1 MGTKAIFFDID
12 GTLWDEKFQIPE
24 STKKAFEMLKN
35 NGHLTFICS
44 GRTLSYI
51 QDERLLALGFDGI
64 VAGCGTYVE
73 KAGEVL
79 FYKRIEEEVL
89 ERTLKILK
97 PYHYPVVL
105 EGREYLY
112 VDEDTFAD
120 DPFLKVLQATVADRL
135 RPITGN
141 EHRLE
146 ASKLS
151 IDIRGREC
159 KGVLDRLSK
168 DYDIIYHGTDFV
180 ELVPGNFSKATGIVS
195 VCRLHTKTPMLL
207 GTV

>member
-1 MGTKAIFFDID
+1 M
-12 GTLWDEKFQIPE
+12 
-24 STKKAFEMLKN
+24 
-35 NGHLTFICS
+35 
-44 GRTLSYI
+44 
-51 QDERLLALGFDGI
+51 
-64 VAGCGTYVE
+64 
-73 KAGEVL
+73 
-79 FYKRIEEEVL
+79 
-89 ERTLKILK
+89 
-97 PYHYPVVL
+97 
-105 EGREYLY
+105 
-112 VDEDTFAD
+112 DEDTFAD

-180 ELVPGNFSKATGIVS
+180 ELVPGN
-195 VCRLHTKTPMLL
+195 L
-207 GTV
+207 

>member
-73 KAGEVL
+73 KAARFFFINGL
-79 FYKRIEEEVL
+79 KKR
-89 ERTLKILK
+89 
-97 PYHYPVVL
+97 YW
-105 EGREYLY
+105 
-112 VDEDTFAD
+112 
-120 DPFLKVLQATVADRL
+120 
-135 RPITGN
+135 N
-141 EHRLE
+141 EH
-146 ASKLS
+146 
-151 IDIRGREC
+151 
-159 KGVLDRLSK
+159 
-168 DYDIIYHGTDFV
+168 
-180 ELVPGNFSKATGIVS
+180 
-195 VCRLHTKTPMLL
+195 
-207 GTV
+207 

>member
-89 ERTLKILK
+89 ERTL
-97 PYHYPVVL
+97 
-105 EGREYLY
+105 
-112 VDEDTFAD
+112 
-120 DPFLKVLQATVADRL
+120 
-135 RPITGN
+135 
-141 EHRLE
+141 
-146 ASKLS
+146 
-151 IDIRGREC
+151 
-159 KGVLDRLSK
+159 
-168 DYDIIYHGTDFV
+168 
-180 ELVPGNFSKATGIVS
+180 
-195 VCRLHTKTPMLL
+195 
-207 GTV
+207 

>member
-1 MGTKAIFFDID
+1 MG
-12 GTLWDEKFQIPE
+12 
-24 STKKAFEMLKN
+24 
-35 NGHLTFICS
+35 
-44 GRTLSYI
+44 LSP
-51 QDERLLALGFDGI
+51 A
-64 VAGCGTYVE
+64 VE
-73 KAGEVL
+73 LMWKKAGEVL

-97 PYHYPVVL
+97 PYHYPIVL

-141 EHRLE
+141 EDQLE

-180 ELVPGNFSKATGIVS
+180 ELVPGNFSKATGIEKT
-195 VCRLHTKTPMLL
+195 CECLQIAHEDTYAFWGQYERLRYDSLCAARDCHGQWLRRGEGSRGLCHERSP
-207 GTV
+207 

>member
-151 IDIRGREC
+151 IDIR
-159 KGVLDRLSK
+159 VN
-168 DYDIIYHGTDFV
+168 T
-180 ELVPGNFSKATGIVS
+180 ELARF
-195 VCRLHTKTPMLL
+195 
-207 GTV
+207 

>member
-105 EGREYLY
+105 E
-112 VDEDTFAD
+112 
-120 DPFLKVLQATVADRL
+120 
-135 RPITGN
+135 
-141 EHRLE
+141 
-146 ASKLS
+146 LS
-151 IDIRGREC
+151 LIHI
-159 KGVLDRLSK
+159 
-168 DYDIIYHGTDFV
+168 
-180 ELVPGNFSKATGIVS
+180 
-195 VCRLHTKTPMLL
+195 
-207 GTV
+207 